1 MINRNL
7 CFLSKNNYSNF
18 NIFSENVQN
27 DNSVTKTPPTDEIYD
42 HKKFNRYTMFNRSK
56 KSYSTES
63 EIRQLDI
70 RNYTSKFCNIKYYFC
85 ILELTKAKQN
95 QLRVI
100 SFFGTFSK
108 LSKTS
113 YPEFK

>member
-27 DNSVTKTPPTDEIYD
+27 DNSVAKTPPADEIYD
-42 HKKFNRYTMFNRSK
+42 HKKFNRCTMFNLSK
-56 KSYSTES
+56 RSYSAES

-70 RNYTSKFCNIKYYFC
+70 RNYASKFFNIKYYFC
-85 ILELTKAKQN
+85 ILELIKVKQN